1 MVQTSTDSHDD
12 EKPVQAQ
19 VDHPT
24 DSISTDFYALCDQ
37 KENRPPEPSDSDTT
51 EIDKGIC
58 STPAPRSNPI
68 IASDESRDVTEE
80 SSQRLSTLPV
90 SSTVA
95 PSYGSL
101 QTSRESEQR
110 SVVQK
115 KTKCRRTIPLKYG
128 IPPTECEPKCNNLS
142 DCVAKLLKISIQSEG
157 YYPIML
163 EHIHIIRQFDKVDDR
178 GYFGSIIYFVLHESA
193 KTRIAAKRVP
203 YSENKDK
210 LLSIHAELSVLE
222 ATRTDKSDYIVGY
235 FCTLRDFFNSVYF
248 CMEQM
253 DTSLK
258 KFNETMHSK
267 VKLTSQQLELFVRR
281 CAYNIIMG
289 LAFLESKGFV
299 HRDIKP
305 DNILINRNC
314 AIKLADFGVSGH
326 LTTNEYEFDSRAGTN
341 LYWPPDVQ
349 QCSTQSDMW
358 ALGISLL
365 EIILGKHPITTWP
378 PPPAASDINTWKRI
392 VPETI
397 SDDLKEFLLQ
407 LLNKEATLPP
417 PSYEHIISTTFIG
430 RMSPDPSEDEIAFV
444 RQVIETSEQR
454 SSPKNRG

>member
-1 MVQTSTDSHDD
+1 MDQTPTDSHDD

-24 DSISTDFYALCDQ
+24 YSISTNFHALCDHE
-37 KENRPPEPSDSDTT
+37 ENRSPELPDSDMT
-51 EIDKGIC
+51 EIDEGIC
-58 STPAPRSNPI
+58 LTPAPRSI
-68 IASDESRDVTEE
+68 STITSDKSRDVTEK
-80 SSQRLSTLPV
+80 SSKGSSTLPV
-90 SSTVA
+90 SLTVA
-95 PSYGSL
+95 PPSENL
-101 QTSRESEQR
+101 QTSRASEQER
-110 SVVQK
+110 VVQK
-115 KTKCRRTIPLKYG
+115 DTKCRRKKPLSYG
-128 IPPTECEPKCNNLS
+128 IHIERESKCNNLT
-142 DCVAKLLKISIQSEG
+142 DCVAKLLNISIQSEG
-157 YYPIML
+157 YHSIML
-163 EHIHIIRQFDKVDDR
+163 KHIHTIRKYNEADDR
-178 GYFGSIIYFVLHESA
+178 GRFGSVTYFVLYEPA
-193 KTRIAAKRVP
+193 ETLIAVKRVP

-235 FCTLRDFFNSVYF
+235 FCTLRDFMFNDLYF
-248 CMEQM
+248 CMEKM

-267 VKLTSQQLELFVRR
+267 VKFMPQQLELFVRR

-305 DNILINRNC
+305 DNILINRRC
-314 AIKLADFGVSGH
+314 AIKLADFGLSGH
-326 LTTNEYEFDSRAGTN
+326 LTTNEYEFDSAVGTE
-341 LYWPPDVQ
+341 LYMPPDVQ

-365 EIILGKHPITTWP
+365 EIILGKHPITTRP
-378 PPPAASDINTWKRI
+378 PPLAVLDVNEWKPI
-392 VPETI
+392 VPTAI
-397 SDDLKEFLLQ
+397 SIGLQEFLLQ
-407 LLNKEATLPP
+407 LLNKKAALRP

-430 RMSPDPSEDEIAFV
+430 QMSPDPSEDEIAFV
-444 RQVIETSEQR
+444 RRVIKTNNQR